1 MSGAAS
7 GGEELAAPLKVLKR
21 ILVVADQASF
31 VAIVAVMAAM
41 TILVAV
47 QVFVRYV
54 LSSSIDSADELSR
67 LFFVWAM
74 FLAIP
79 HGVRY
84 GVHVGIDLVVRT
96 LSFRAQ
102 NMVFRATSAAS
113 FVLML
118 IVFAV
123 SWTATAD
130 KWQELMPTLPI
141 TAGVYYIPILIA
153 AGHSALHLLGQTFS
167 GMLFWEGENL

>member
-1 MSGAAS
+1 M
-7 GGEELAAPLKVLKR
+7 AAPLVALKQ
-21 ILVVADQASF
+21 ILVVTDRVSYA
-31 VAIVAVMAAM
+31 AIVAVMAAM
-41 TILVAV
+41 TILVSV
-47 QVFVRYV
+47 QVICRY
-54 LSSSIDSADELSR
+54 LFSYSIDSADELSR

-84 GVHVGIDLVVRT
+84 GVHVGIDLVVRM
-96 LSFRAQ
+96 LSLPAQ
-102 NMVFRATSAAS
+102 EIVFRLVNLAG
-113 FVLML
+113 FVLMA

-141 TAGVYYIPILIA
+141 TAAVYYIPILIST
-153 AGHSALHLLGQTFS
+153 GHSALHLLGQTFA
-167 GMLFWEGENL
+167 GTRFWQGATL